1 MIYALVHPLTLEIRY
16 IGKSKGISNRF
27 KAHKYNAL
35 NDVHLPLYNWWRK
48 LIRNEVGDLSPLTL
62 GEGDSVEEIMW
73 IADLKSK
80 GARLLN
86 LTAGGDGFRGKHS
99 EESRHKMSGSGK
111 GKQVGSR
118 HPMFGKKH
126 SEETRRKMSES
137 NKGSKHPMFGKKP
150 SEETRRKMSENRK
163 GRILS
168 EETRQKMSLAKKGN
182 TNGFQKGHTKNTPY
196 DTFTID
202 NLPAPSGQVH

>member
-126 SEETRRKMSES
+126 SEETRRKMSE
-137 NKGSKHPMFGKKP
+137 
-150 SEETRRKMSENRK
+150 NRK

-168 EETRQKMSLAKKGN
+168 EETRQKMSLAKIGN